1 MVTKIITV
9 KGGEFAVEENGR
21 IRPVETH
28 YGLSSDTKPTEGVK
42 NADRYFE
49 MDAKKLSLFDEAGKR
64 WLPL

>member
-1 MVTKIITV
+1 MITKIITV

-28 YGLSSDTKPTEGVK
+28 YGLSGDTKPTEGVK

-49 MDAKKLSLFDEAGKR
+49 MDTRKVGLFDEMGR
-64 WLPL
+64 VWLPL